1 MAPLLTWFRPRARS
15 WSWLVLAGA
24 AAASCKKPP
33 PPEADVV
40 PSASAAPP
48 PSDRLLPGELSAG
61 DGNVFGLP
69 VPREMQV
76 ALRAPDSALV
86 VGEVEPEA
94 VRNYVKDRV
103 VVGFVEV
110 RPDRTV
116 FPTARIKDGPADRV
130 FDIDISRDQK
140 LTKLHIR
147 DTTPVVP
154 PPGLSDAERWRRAG
168 FTPDGKPLN
177 LKQLE

>member
-1 MAPLLTWFRPRARS
+1 MSTTLAPLGTRS
-15 WSWLVLAGA
+15 ASWLLLACSA
-24 AAASCKKPP
+24 LCACKKPP
-33 PPEADVV
+33 PPDADVV
-40 PSASAAPP
+40 PSASVAPP
-48 PSDRLLPGELSAG
+48 PSDRLAPGELSAG

-94 VRNYVKDRV
+94 LRNYVKERV

-116 FPTARIKDGPADRV
+116 FPTARIKDGPPDRV
-130 FDIDISRDQK
+130 FDIEIGRDQK

-147 DTTPVVP
+147 DTTPVAP

>member
-1 MAPLLTWFRPRARS
+1 MSKALVPLGARS
-15 WSWLVLAGA
+15 LSWLVLACSTLG
-24 AAASCKKPP
+24 SCKEPP
-33 PPEADVV
+33 PPDADIV
-40 PSASAAPP
+40 PSASVAPP
-48 PSDRLLPGELSAG
+48 PSDRLAPGELSPG

-69 VPREMQV
+69 VPRAMQV

-94 VRNYVKDRV
+94 LRKYVKDRV

-130 FDIDISRDQK
+130 FDIEIGRDQK

-147 DTTPVVP
+147 DTTPVTP

>member
-1 MAPLLTWFRPRARS
+1 MTALLASLGVRARS
-15 WSWLVLAGA
+15 WSWLVLACSA
-24 AAASCKKPP
+24 AACKKPP

-40 PSASAAPP
+40 PSASVARP
-48 PSDRLLPGELSAG
+48 PSDRLAPGELSAG

-110 RPDRTV
+110 RPERTV
-116 FPTARIKDGPADRV
+116 FPAARIKDGPPDRV

-147 DTTPVVP
+147 DSTPVVP

>member
-1 MAPLLTWFRPRARS
+1 VAR
-15 WSWLVLAGA
+15 
-24 AAASCKKPP
+24 
-33 PPEADVV
+33 
-40 PSASAAPP
+40 P
-48 PSDRLLPGELSAG
+48 PSDRLSPGELGAG

-69 VPREMQV
+69 VPRQMQV

-94 VRNYVKDRV
+94 VRNYVKERV
-103 VVGFVEV
+103 VVSFVEV

-116 FPTARIKDGPADRV
+116 FPTARIKDGPPDRV
-130 FDIDISRDQK
+130 YDIDISRDQK
-140 LTKLHIR
+140 LTKMHIR

>member
-1 MAPLLTWFRPRARS
+1 MSRLTWFFCACA
-15 WSWLVLAGA
+15 LLGA
-24 AAASCKKPP
+24 CKKPP
-33 PPEADVV
+33 PPEPDAA
-40 PSASAAPP
+40 PSASVAP
-48 PSDRLLPGELSAG
+48 PSDRLAPGELAAG

-69 VPREMQV
+69 VPRGMHV

-86 VGEVEPEA
+86 IGEVEPDL

-103 VVGFVEV
+103 VVSHVEV
-110 RPDRTV
+110 RPERTL

-130 FDIDISRDQK
+130 YDIEVSRDQK
-140 LTKLHIR
+140 LTKLHVR

-177 LKQLE
+177 MKELE